1 MYVDRSTVRSKSG
14 KSYTRYLLRESYRE
28 NGKVKHRT
36 IANLSKCKPQEI
48 EAIRLALRHKADLTQ
63 LGGAGQDVQLE
74 QGLSIGAV
82 WTVHQ
87 VARELGIA
95 KALGSDRQGKL
106 ALWQVIARVIDQ
118 GSRLSAVRLAGSH
131 AACDILNLDS
141 FHEEHLYANLDW
153 LCQQQADIERRL
165 FQARYPNEQA
175 RPKLFLYDV
184 TSSYLEGTHNELSA
198 FGYNRDGKRGKQQ
211 IVIGLLCDQQGVALS
226 VEVFQGN
233 TSDPKT
239 FLPQVRKAAQRFGAS
254 EVTFVGDR
262 GMIKGPQIEQLG
274 EGVHYITAITKP
286 QIEKLLAS
294 GTIQLELFDEH
305 LAEVQTDDGIR
316 YVLRRNPVR
325 AHELA
330 ASRRDKK
337 DSVQKLVDEQNLYL
351 AEHPRAK
358 VEVALRKVCAKI
370 DKLKLAG
377 WLTASASGRTI
388 VLVEDA
394 AALAEVSKLDGCYV
408 LKTDLTPRQAPK
420 KTVHDRYKDL
430 ALVEWAFRTSKTVQL
445 EVRPIHVRLA
455 SRTRGH
461 VLVVMLAYRIVAE
474 LARRWQTLD
483 VTVQEGLDQLGTL
496 CATNVTIQDQFRCQK
511 IPKPRTDLQQL
522 LDAAGIRLPEALPC
536 KSVKVTTKRKLPSRR
551 KTR

>member
-1 MYVDRSTVRSKSG
+1 MYVDRSTVRSQSG
-14 KSYTRYLLRESYRE
+14 KSYTRHLLRESYRE

-63 LGGAGQDVQLE
+63 LGGAGKDVQLE

-95 KALGSDRQGKL
+95 KALGNDRQGKL

-131 AACDILNLDS
+131 AACDILDLDN

-153 LCQQQADIERRL
+153 LCQQQADIEQRL
-165 FQARYPNEQA
+165 FQARAKNKLA
-175 RPKLFLYDV
+175 KPKLFLYDV
-184 TSSYLEGTHNELSA
+184 TSSYLEGTDNELSA
-198 FGYNRDGKRGKQQ
+198 FGYNRDGKRGKRQ
-211 IVIGLLCDQQGVALS
+211 IVIGLLCDEQGVALS

-239 FLPQVRKAAQRFGAS
+239 FLPQVRKVAGRFGAS

-294 GTIQLELFDEH
+294 GTIQMELFDED
-305 LAEVQTDDGIR
+305 LAQVQTDDGIR

-325 AHELA
+325 ADELA

-337 DSVQKLVDEQNLYL
+337 HSVQKLLDVQNVYL
-351 AEHPRAK
+351 AEHSRAK
-358 VEVALRKVCAKI
+358 VEVALRKVRAKI
-370 DKLKLAG
+370 DKLKLAA
-377 WLTASASGRTI
+377 WLTASASDRAM

-408 LKTDLTPRQAPK
+408 LKTDLTSRQAPK
-420 KTVHDRYKDL
+420 NMVHDRYKDL
-430 ALVEWAFRTSKTVQL
+430 AMVEWAFRTIKTVQL

-455 SRTRGH
+455 TRTRGH

-474 LARRWQTLD
+474 LARRWQALD

-496 CATNVTIQDQFRCQK
+496 CATTITMKGTFRCQK
-511 IPKPRTDLQQL
+511 IPKPRRDLRQL

-536 KSVKVTTKRKLPSRR
+536 KAVKVTTKRKLPSRR